1 MAADHTSDTAPLVV
15 VDRPR
20 DDVAVVTL
28 NRPDRLNA
36 LSFALVDEL
45 HAVLDG
51 IDRDNT
57 CRVVVLTGA
66 GRGFCSGLDL
76 TSIEGSSTSVGTTG
90 PRAGMLSQAHIAD
103 LPQRLRRMQQPV
115 IAAVNGPAY
124 GGGFALALA
133 CDIRVAAPEA
143 RFCSQF
149 IKVGIGGCD
158 IGISYTLPRIVG
170 AGRAF
175 DLLLTARTVDAEE
188 ALRIGLVTDVVAGDA
203 SVVDRALD
211 LAATICGYSPFGVV
225 MTKEV
230 MWSNLDAPSIE
241 SAIHL
246 ENRTQILAATGGE
259 VMEAAA
265 AFREKRAPAW
275 STATTPAGPDPDSG
289 QERS

>member
-1 MAADHTSDTAPLVV
+1 MGAAAEPLVL

-20 DDVAVVTL
+20 DDVTVLTL
-28 NRPDRLNA
+28 NKPDRLNA

-45 HAVLDG
+45 HSALD
-51 IDRDNT
+51 DVQLDNT

-76 TSIEGSSTSVGTTG
+76 TNIEGSSTSEGTTG
-90 PRAGMLSQAHIAD
+90 PRAGMLSQSHIAA
-103 LPQRLRRMQQPV
+103 LPQKIRKLQQPV
-115 IAAVNGPAY
+115 IAAVNGLAY

-133 CDIRVAAPEA
+133 CDIRVASTEA

-158 IGISYTLPRIVG
+158 IGISYTLPRMVG
-170 AGRAF
+170 ASKAF
-175 DLLLTARTVDAEE
+175 ELLLTARPVDAAE
-188 ALRIGLVTDVVAGDA
+188 AERLGLVAEVVPSDG
-203 SVVDRALD
+203 SVVDRALQ
-211 LAATICGYSPFGVV
+211 LAETICGYSPFGVV

-230 MWSNLDAPSIE
+230 MWSNLDAPSFE

-259 VMEAAA
+259 IMEAAA
-265 AFREKRAPAW
+265 AFAEKRPPRW
-275 STATTPAGPDPDSG
+275 
-289 QERS
+289 

>member
-1 MAADHTSDTAPLVV
+1 RQLHHRPGAPGRRWDGAALMAADHTPDSAPLVV

-76 TSIEGSSTSVGTTG
+76 TSIAGASTSVGTTG

-115 IAAVNGPAY
+115 
-124 GGGFALALA
+124 
-133 CDIRVAAPEA
+133 
-143 RFCSQF
+143 
-149 IKVGIGGCD
+149 
-158 IGISYTLPRIVG
+158 
-170 AGRAF
+170 
-175 DLLLTARTVDAEE
+175 
-188 ALRIGLVTDVVAGDA
+188 
-203 SVVDRALD
+203 
-211 LAATICGYSPFGVV
+211 
-225 MTKEV
+225 
-230 MWSNLDAPSIE
+230 
-241 SAIHL
+241 
-246 ENRTQILAATGGE
+246 
-259 VMEAAA
+259 
-265 AFREKRAPAW
+265 
-275 STATTPAGPDPDSG
+275 
-289 QERS
+289 